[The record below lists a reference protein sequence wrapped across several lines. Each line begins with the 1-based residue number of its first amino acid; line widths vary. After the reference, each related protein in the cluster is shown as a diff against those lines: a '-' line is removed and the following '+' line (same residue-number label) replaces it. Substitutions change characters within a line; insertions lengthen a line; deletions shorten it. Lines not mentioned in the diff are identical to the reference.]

1 MEILVSSA
9 LSASVIR
16 DRLVGGGAKK
26 LSSVLG
32 RFVVVMLRAK
42 VYLKVWS
49 WKYVADR
56 VFAER
61 VMLDPNRISLTRSSL
76 NTLIVLRGRRDQEID
91 DVKLLSRLR
100 FGSDWSEMCDPASRD
115 AVRASRSRLSW
126 CSPSRCLQTYA
137 FPSSRFAI
145 ERSQS

>member
-1 MEILVSSA
+1 

-49 WKYVADR
+49 WKYVVDR

-76 NTLIVLRGRRDQEID
+76 NTLIVLRGRRDQNI
-91 DVKLLSRLR
+91 S
-100 FGSDWSEMCDPASRD
+100 M
-115 AVRASRSRLSW
+115 
-126 CSPSRCLQTYA
+126 T
-137 FPSSRFAI
+137 SSCRRR
-145 ERSQS
+145 ECN

>member
-1 MEILVSSA
+1 LVSSA

-49 WKYVADR
+49 WKYVVDR

-76 NTLIVLRGRRDQEID
+76 NTLIVLRGRRDQNISMTSSCRPRD
-91 DVKLLSRLR
+91 CDSK
-100 FGSDWSEMCDPASRD
+100 SEMYQPPLLQAIQ
-115 AVRASRSRLSW
+115 AVHVRG
-126 CSPSRCLQTYA
+126 
-137 FPSSRFAI
+137 
-145 ERSQS
+145 